1 MYRNTHLLGALA
13 AGLAATAFMSSAAD
27 AGTPWIK
34 YRQQHQLNRI
44 GNGVSNGSLKP
55 WETNRLLQG
64 QTHISNLR
72 AKARA
77 DGVVTFGERLRIQG
91 AQSVQGFRIYRLKH
105 N

>member
-1 MYRNTHLLGALA
+1 MNSKALIVAVGAVVF
-13 AGLAATAFMSSAAD
+13 ATSAAE

-34 YRQQHQLNRI
+34 YRQNHQLNRI
-44 GNGVSNGSLKP
+44 GSGVTNGSLKP
-55 WETNRLLQG
+55 GETNRLLQG

-77 DGVVTFGERLRIQG
+77 DGVVTFGERLRIHG
-91 AQSVQGFRIYRLKH
+91 AQSVQGFRIYHLKH